1 MIWIVRNNIF
11 AYNKRLICSKKYVE
25 NSRTCWLPILSI
37 GNIRTQRSGGQ
48 QTSAPLFFSL
58 FWNSPAEQVRQLPR
72 CARTVLHDQPLRF
85 WKNNPKQT
93 EKWMAQHHRSSQIWV
108 LKDSKSLGVI
118 CDLCNWI
125 QKNGLLCFASAT
137 KAAAPTSVHDEWR
150 SLATASFEYNSSKHL
165 KAICFLSHFEISEI
179 DWNPRGHH
187 DC

>member
-11 AYNKRLICSKKYVE
+11 AHNKRLICSKKYVE

-48 QTSAPLFFSL
+48 QTSAPLFFRFFGILLLSRCG
-58 FWNSPAEQVRQLPR
+58 NYPDAQEQFFMINPFDSEKTIQDR
-72 CARTVLHDQPLRF
+72 LRNG
-85 WKNNPKQT
+85 WHNIT
-93 EKWMAQHHRSSQIWV
+93 EV
-108 LKDSKSLGVI
+108 LKFGFWRILKAWGWSAI
-118 CDLCNWI
+118 CAIGSN
-125 QKNGLLCFASAT
+125 QNGLLCFASAT